1 MCDRAQYQFNR
12 LTHRQVYSEGIAS
25 NMIRSTVSKFTN
37 NETLRLVPRGVY
49 LSAAAFVGL
58 VFTLVVTS
66 LAVSNVIAPQGF
78 ETYAM
83 AKPVNV
89 HRVIRQ
95 SEVDRFGGQ
104 VSNAFGIN
112 QNVATEFADWI
123 LEASERQNL
132 SPELIAS
139 LVITESS
146 FRKNVRSNVGAV
158 GPAQVRPDYW
168 GSFCGADDLDDPEQN
183 IYCGAQILSHLL
195 ERCGGDQACALAA
208 YNVGPYANRA
218 NAARRYVNK
227 VDRYL
232 DRMEAAASL

>member
-1 MCDRAQYQFNR
+1 
-12 LTHRQVYSEGIAS
+12 
-25 NMIRSTVSKFTN
+25 MIRAAFNTVVN
-37 NETLRLVPRGVY
+37 NKALSLVPRGVY
-49 LSAAAFVGL
+49 VSAAAFVGL
-58 VFTLVVTS
+58 VFALIVTS
-66 LAVSNVIAPQGF
+66 LAVSNVIAPQGY

-104 VSNAFGIN
+104 VSHAFGIN

-168 GSFCGADDLDDPEQN
+168 GNFCGADDLDDPEQN

-195 ERCGGDQACALAA
+195 ERCGGDQNCALAA

-218 NAARRYVNK
+218 NAAQRYVNK
-227 VDRYL
+227 IDRYL
-232 DRMEAAASL
+232 NRIEAAASL

>member
-1 MCDRAQYQFNR
+1 MTN
-12 LTHRQVYSEGIAS
+12 SAS
-25 NMIRSTVSKFTN
+25 NNLFSKRF
-37 NETLRLVPRGVY
+37 LRAIPRGIYV
-49 LSAAAFVGL
+49 SVAGFVGL
-58 VFTLVVTS
+58 VFALVVTS
-66 LAVSNVIAPQGF
+66 LAVSHVIAPQGF

-95 SEVDRFGGQ
+95 NEVDRFGGQ
-104 VSNAFGIN
+104 VSSAFGIN

-123 LEASERQNL
+123 LEASERQGL

-146 FRKNVRSNVGAV
+146 FRKNVRSNVGAI

-168 GSFCGADDLDDPEQN
+168 GSFCGVDDLDDPEQN

-195 ERCGGDQACALAA
+195 ERCEGDQACALAA

-218 NAARRYVNK
+218 NAAQRYVNK

-232 DRMEAAASL
+232 NRIEAAASL